1 MPSLARKE
9 RLPEMDFNDTPAEAA
24 FRVEAQS
31 WLAAHAPA
39 HELPVGVK
47 LEDADEAARGRA
59 WMRELY
65 NGGWSGLTFPKALGG
80 RGLSGIEAVV
90 FAEEEGKYHL
100 PKGPFTSIG
109 TGMALPVIA
118 RHGSDEQRARF
129 IEATLKGDITWCQLF
144 SEPSAG
150 SDLAALRTKAVQ
162 AEDGSGDWIVNGQ
175 KVWSSWAHLTDW
187 GILVVRTDPSV
198 PKHKGLTFFVV
209 DMKTPGIETRPIR
222 QISGMKEFNETFLT
236 DVRIPDANRIGAVGE
251 GWACCMTVLMG
262 ERLGSGAHRS
272 GVEPLLE
279 LASRTPAG
287 DGSTMLDDKALRLAL
302 ADALAEEQGER
313 FFQARLRTMV
323 SKGENPGAMAGMIK
337 LAYAGRQQK
346 VLGLGMEL
354 RGLDA
359 IAADPADSF
368 TPDLQYDYIYSTV
381 MRIAGGADEVL
392 RNQIAERVL
401 GMPGEV
407 RMDKDVPFEQLK

>member
-1 MPSLARKE
+1 
-9 RLPEMDFNDTPAEAA
+9 MDFNDTAAEAA
-24 FRVEAQS
+24 FRDEARN
-31 WLAAHAPA
+31 WLVAHAPA
-39 HELPVGVK
+39 HALTPGEKMPDT
-47 LEDADEAARGRA
+47 EEADRGRA

-65 NGGWSGLTFPKALGG
+65 KGGWSGLTFPKALGG
-80 RGLSGIEAVV
+80 RGLSGAEAVI

-118 RHGSDEQRARF
+118 KHGTDDQRARF
-129 IEATLKGDITWCQLF
+129 IEATLKGDLTWCQLF
-144 SEPSAG
+144 SEPAAG
-150 SDLAALRTKAVQ
+150 SDLAALRTKAVR
-162 AEDGSGDWIVNGQ
+162 ADDGSGDWIVNGQ

-187 GILVVRTDPSV
+187 GILVVRTDPSL

-222 QISGMKEFNETFLT
+222 QISGASEFNETFLT
-236 DVRIPDANRIGAVGE
+236 DVRIPDANRIGAEGE

-279 LASRTPAG
+279 YAAATP
-287 DGSTMLDDKALRLAL
+287 DGHGGTMLDDRAVRQQLAE
-302 ADALAEEQGER
+302 ALAEEQGER

-323 SKGENPGAMAGMIK
+323 SKGENPGALAGMVK
-337 LAYAGRQQK
+337 LAYAGRYQK
-346 VLGLGMEL
+346 TNGIALEL
-354 RGLDA
+354 RGLA
-359 IAADPADSF
+359 GIAPEADDTA
-368 TPDLQYDYIYSTV
+368 TGNVQYDYIYSTV

-407 RMDKDVPFEQLK
+407 RMDKNVPFETLKG

>member
-1 MPSLARKE
+1 
-9 RLPEMDFNDTPAEAA
+9 MDFNDTAAEAA
-24 FRVEAQS
+24 FRDEARN

-39 HELPVGVK
+39 HALTPGEKMPDT
-47 LEDADEAARGRA
+47 EEADRGRA

-65 NGGWSGLTFPKALGG
+65 KGGWSGLTFPKALGG
-80 RGLSGIEAVV
+80 RGLSGAEAVI
-90 FAEEEGKYHL
+90 FAEEEGKYQL

-118 RHGSDEQRARF
+118 KHGTDDQRARF
-129 IEATLKGDITWCQLF
+129 IEATLKGDLTWCQLF
-144 SEPSAG
+144 SEPAAG
-150 SDLAALRTKAVQ
+150 SDLAALRTKAVH
-162 AEDGSGDWIVNGQ
+162 ADDGSGDWIVNGQ

-187 GILVVRTDPSV
+187 GILVVRTDPTL

-222 QISGMKEFNETFLT
+222 QISGASEFNETFLT
-236 DVRIPDANRIGAVGE
+236 DVRIPDANRIGGEGE

-272 GVEPLLE
+272 GVEPLLDY
-279 LASRTPAG
+279 AAATP
-287 DGSTMLDDKALRLAL
+287 DGRGGTMLDDRAIRQQLAE
-302 ADALAEEQGER
+302 ALAEEQGER

-323 SKGENPGAMAGMIK
+323 SKGENPGALAGMVK
-337 LAYAGRQQK
+337 LAYAGRYQK
-346 VLGLGMEL
+346 TNGLALEL
-354 RGLDA
+354 RGLA
-359 IAADPADSF
+359 GIAPEAGDTA
-368 TPDLQYDYIYSTV
+368 TGNVQYDYIYSTV

-407 RMDKDVPFEQLK
+407 RMDKNVPFETLKG

>member
-1 MPSLARKE
+1 
-9 RLPEMDFNDTPAEAA
+9 MDFNDNPQEAA
-24 FRVEAQS
+24 FRAEARA

-39 HELPVGVK
+39 HVLTPGVK
-47 LEDADEAARGRA
+47 IPDTEEADRGRA
-59 WMRELY
+59 WMRELFA
-65 NGGWSGLTFPKALGG
+65 GGWSGLTFPKALGG
-80 RGLSGIEAVV
+80 RGLSGAEAVI
-90 FAEEEGKYHL
+90 FSEEEGKYHL

-118 RHGSDEQRARF
+118 KHGSDEQKARF

-144 SEPSAG
+144 SEPAAG
-150 SDLAALRTKAVQ
+150 SDLAALRTKAVR
-162 AEDGSGDWIVNGQ
+162 ADDGSGDWIVNGQ

-187 GILVVRTDPSV
+187 GILVVRTDSTL

-222 QISGMKEFNETFLT
+222 QISGASEFNETFLT
-236 DVRIPDANRIGAVGE
+236 DVRIPDANRIGAEGE

-272 GVEPLLE
+272 GVEPLIDY
-279 LASRTPAG
+279 AAATP
-287 DGSTMLDDKALRLAL
+287 DGHGGSMLDDRAIRQQLAE
-302 ADALAEEQGER
+302 ALAEEQGER

-323 SKGENPGAMAGMIK
+323 SKGENPGALAGMVK
-337 LAYAGRQQK
+337 LAYAGRYQK
-346 VLGLGMEL
+346 TNGLALEL
-354 RGLDA
+354 RGLA
-359 IAADPADSF
+359 GIAPEAGDTATGDV
-368 TPDLQYDYIYSTV
+368 QYDYIYSTV

-407 RMDKDVPFEQLK
+407 RMDKNVPFETLKG

>member
-1 MPSLARKE
+1 
-9 RLPEMDFNDTPAEAA
+9 MDFNDSPEEAA
-24 FRVEAQS
+24 FRTEARA
-31 WLAAHAPA
+31 WLATHAPA
-39 HELPVGVK
+39 HELTPGAK
-47 LEDADEAARGRA
+47 IPDTEEADRGRA
-59 WMRELY
+59 WMRELHG
-65 NGGWSGLTFPKALGG
+65 GGWAGLTFPKTLGG
-80 RGLSGIEAVV
+80 RGLPGSLAVI
-90 FAEEEGKYHL
+90 FSEEEGGYNL

-118 RHGSDEQRARF
+118 RHGNDAQRAKF
-129 IEATLKGDITWCQLF
+129 IAPTLKGDVTWCQLF

-150 SDLAALRTKAVQ
+150 SDLANLRTKAVP
-162 AEDGSGDWIVNGQ
+162 ADDGSGDWIVNGQ

-187 GILVVRTDPSV
+187 AILVVRTDPKV

-222 QISGMKEFNETFLT
+222 QISGASEFNETFLT

-272 GVEPLLE
+272 GVGNLLA
-279 LASRTPAG
+279 LAAGTP
-287 DGSTMLDDKALRLAL
+287 DGRGGSMLDDGSVRQRLAE
-302 ADALAEEQGER
+302 ALAEEQGER

-323 SKGENPGAMAGMIK
+323 SKGENPGALAGMVK
-337 LAYAGRQQK
+337 LAYASRYQQTN
-346 VLGLGMEL
+346 GLGIEL
-354 RGLDA
+354 RGLSA
-359 IAADPADSF
+359 IAPDPADSAVR
-368 TPDLQYDYIYSTV
+368 DMQYDYIYSTV

-407 RMDKDVPFEQLK
+407 RMDKNVPFEELK

>member
-1 MPSLARKE
+1 
-9 RLPEMDFNDTPAEAA
+9 MDFNDNAQEAA
-24 FRVEAQS
+24 FRAEARA

-39 HELPVGVK
+39 HVLKPGEKIPDT
-47 LEDADEAARGRA
+47 EEADRGRA

-65 NGGWSGLTFPKALGG
+65 AGGWSGLTFPKALGG
-80 RGLSGIEAVV
+80 RGLSGPEAVI

-118 RHGSDEQRARF
+118 RHGSDEQKARF

-150 SDLAALRTKAVQ
+150 SDLAALRTKAVR
-162 AEDGSGDWIVNGQ
+162 AGDGSGDWIVNGQ

-222 QISGMKEFNETFLT
+222 QISGASEFNETFLT
-236 DVRIPDANRIGAVGE
+236 DVRIPDANRLGAEGE

-272 GVEPLLE
+272 GVEPLIDYA
-279 LASRTPAG
+279 ASTP
-287 DGSTMLDDKALRLAL
+287 DGYGGTMLDDRAIRQQLAE
-302 ADALAEEQGER
+302 ALAEEQGER

-323 SKGENPGAMAGMIK
+323 SKGENPGALAGMVK
-337 LAYAGRQQK
+337 LAYAGRYQK
-346 VLGLGMEL
+346 TNGLALEL
-354 RGLDA
+354 RGLA
-359 IAADPADSF
+359 GIAPEVGDTATGDV
-368 TPDLQYDYIYSTV
+368 QYDYIYSTV

-407 RMDKDVPFEQLK
+407 RMDKDVPFETLKG

>member
-1 MPSLARKE
+1 
-9 RLPEMDFNDTPAEAA
+9 MDFNDSPAEAA
-24 FRVEAQS
+24 FRAEARA
-31 WLAAHAPA
+31 WLAEHAPP
-39 HELPVGVK
+39 HELTPGEK
-47 LEDADEAARGRA
+47 IPDIEEAARGRA

-65 NGGWSGLTFPKALGG
+65 QGGWAGLTFPKALGG
-80 RGLSGIEAVV
+80 RGLSGPEAVI

-118 RHGSDEQRARF
+118 RHGTDEQKARF
-129 IEATLKGDITWCQLF
+129 IEPTLKGDITWCQLF

-150 SDLAALRTKAVQ
+150 SDLANLRTKAVR
-162 AEDGSGDWIVNGQ
+162 ADHGSGEWIVNGQ

-187 GILVVRTDPSV
+187 GILVVRTDPKV

-222 QISGMKEFNETFLT
+222 QISGASEFNETFLA

-272 GVEPLLE
+272 GIEPLLA
-279 LASRTPAG
+279 LASSTP
-287 DGSTMLDDKALRLAL
+287 DGRGGTMLDDRAVRQQLAE
-302 ADALAEEQGER
+302 ALAEEQGER

-323 SKGENPGAMAGMIK
+323 SKGENPGALAGMVK
-337 LAYAGRQQK
+337 LAYASRYQK
-346 VLGLGMEL
+346 TNGLGIEL

-359 IAADPADSF
+359 IAPDPADSAVA
-368 TPDLQYDYIYSTV
+368 DLQYDYIYSTV

-401 GMPGEV
+401 AMPGEV
-407 RMDKDVPFEQLK
+407 RMDKDVPFEELK

>member
-1 MPSLARKE
+1 
-9 RLPEMDFNDTPAEAA
+9 MDFNDSAEEAA
-24 FRVEAQS
+24 FRKEART
-31 WLAAHAPA
+31 WLAEHAPA
-39 HELPVGVK
+39 HEIPAGSKMTDV
-47 LEDADEAARGRA
+47 EEADRGRA

-65 NGGWSGLTFPKALGG
+65 TGGWSGLTFPKALGG
-80 RGLSGIEAVV
+80 RGLSGSEAVI
-90 FAEEEGKYHL
+90 FSEEEGRYHL

-118 RHGSDEQRARF
+118 KHGTDAQRAQF
-129 IEATLKGDITWCQLF
+129 GEATLKGDITWCQLF
-144 SEPSAG
+144 SEPAAG
-150 SDLAALRTKAVQ
+150 SDLAALRTKAVR
-162 AEDGSGDWIVNGQ
+162 ADDGSGDWIVNGQ

-187 GILVVRTDPSV
+187 GILVVRTDPTV

-209 DMKTPGIETRPIR
+209 DMKSPGIETRPIR
-222 QISGMKEFNETFLT
+222 QISGASEFNETFLT
-236 DVRIPDANRIGAVGE
+236 DVRIPDANRIGAEGE

-272 GVEPLLE
+272 GVEPILE
-279 LASRTPAG
+279 YAATTPDG
-287 DGSTMLDDKALRLAL
+287 RGGTMMEDGSIRQQLAE
-302 ADALAEEQGER
+302 ALAEEQGER

-323 SKGENPGAMAGMIK
+323 SRGENPGALAGMVK
-337 LAYAGRQQK
+337 LAYASRYQK
-346 VLGLGMEL
+346 TSGLALEL
-354 RGLDA
+354 RGLSGTA
-359 IAADPADSF
+359 PE
-368 TPDLQYDYIYSTV
+368 PDDTRTGDMQYDYIYSTV

>member
-1 MPSLARKE
+1 
-9 RLPEMDFNDTPAEAA
+9 MDFNDSPEEAA
-24 FRVEAQS
+24 FRAEARA

-39 HELPVGVK
+39 HELPVGTP
-47 LEDADEAARGRA
+47 LPDTEESARGRA

-65 NGGWSGLTFPKALGG
+65 AGNWSGLTFPKALGG
-80 RGLSGIEAVV
+80 RGLSGAEAVI
-90 FAEEEGKYHL
+90 FAEEEGRYHL

-118 RHGSDEQRARF
+118 RHGNDEQKARF
-129 IEATLKGDITWCQLF
+129 IDATLKGDITWCQLF
-144 SEPSAG
+144 SEPAAG
-150 SDLAALRTKAVQ
+150 SDLAALRTKAVR
-162 AEDGSGDWIVNGQ
+162 ADDGSGDWIVNGQ

-187 GILVVRTDPSV
+187 AILVVRTDPTL

-222 QISGMKEFNETFLT
+222 QISGASEFNETFLT
-236 DVRIPDANRIGAVGE
+236 DVRIPDANRIGAEGE

-272 GVEPLLE
+272 GIEPLL
-279 LASRTPAG
+279 AYAAATP
-287 DGSTMLDDKALRLAL
+287 DGHGGTMLDNAAVRQQLAEAL
-302 ADALAEEQGER
+302 ADEQGER

-323 SKGENPGAMAGMIK
+323 SKGENPGAMAGMVK
-337 LAYAGRQQK
+337 LAYAGRYQK
-346 VLGLGMEL
+346 TNGLALEL
-354 RGLDA
+354 RGLAGIAPEAGDA
-359 IAADPADSF
+359 ATTDV
-368 TPDLQYDYIYSTV
+368 QYDYIYSTV

-407 RMDKDVPFEQLK
+407 RMDKDVPFEKLKG

>member
-1 MPSLARKE
+1 
-9 RLPEMDFNDTPAEAA
+9 MDFNDNAQEAA
-24 FRVEAQS
+24 FRAEARA

-39 HELPVGVK
+39 HVLASGVK
-47 LEDADEAARGRA
+47 IPDTEEADRGRA
-59 WMRELY
+59 WMRELFA
-65 NGGWSGLTFPKALGG
+65 GGWSGLTFPKALGG
-80 RGLSGIEAVV
+80 RGLSGAEAVI

-118 RHGSDEQRARF
+118 KHGADEQKARF

-144 SEPSAG
+144 SEPAAG
-150 SDLAALRTKAVQ
+150 SDLAALRTKAVR
-162 AEDGSGDWIVNGQ
+162 ADDGSGDWIVNGQ

-187 GILVVRTDPSV
+187 GILVVRTDATL

-222 QISGMKEFNETFLT
+222 QISGASEFNETFLT
-236 DVRIPDANRIGAVGE
+236 DVRIPDANRLGAEGE

-272 GVEPLLE
+272 GVEPLIDY
-279 LASRTPAG
+279 AAATP
-287 DGSTMLDDKALRLAL
+287 DGHGGTMLDDRAVRQQLAE
-302 ADALAEEQGER
+302 ALAEEQGER

-323 SKGENPGAMAGMIK
+323 SKGENPGALAGMVK
-337 LAYAGRQQK
+337 LAYAGRYQK
-346 VLGLGMEL
+346 TNGLALEL
-354 RGLDA
+354 RGLA
-359 IAADPADSF
+359 GIAPEAVDTATGDV
-368 TPDLQYDYIYSTV
+368 QYDYIYSTV

-407 RMDKDVPFEQLK
+407 RMDKDVPFETLKG

>member
-1 MPSLARKE
+1 
-9 RLPEMDFNDTPAEAA
+9 MDFNDNAQEAA
-24 FRVEAQS
+24 FRAEARA

-39 HELPVGVK
+39 HILTSGEKIPDT
-47 LEDADEAARGRA
+47 EEADRGRA

-65 NGGWSGLTFPKALGG
+65 AGGWSGLTFPKALGG
-80 RGLSGIEAVV
+80 RGLSGPEAVV

-118 RHGSDEQRARF
+118 KHGSDEQKARF

-150 SDLAALRTKAVQ
+150 SDLAALRTKAVR
-162 AEDGSGDWIVNGQ
+162 ADDGSGDWIVNGQ

-187 GILVVRTDPSV
+187 GILVVRTDPTL

-209 DMKTPGIETRPIR
+209 DMKSPGIETRPIR
-222 QISGMKEFNETFLT
+222 QISGASEFNETFLT
-236 DVRIPDANRIGAVGE
+236 DVRIPDANRLGAEGE

-272 GVEPLLE
+272 GIQPLLDYA
-279 LASRTPAG
+279 ASTPDAHG
-287 DGSTMLDDKALRLAL
+287 GTMLDDRAIRQQLAE
-302 ADALAEEQGER
+302 ALAEEQGER

-323 SKGENPGAMAGMIK
+323 SKGENPGALAGMVK
-337 LAYAGRQQK
+337 LAYAGRYQK
-346 VLGLGMEL
+346 TNGLALEL
-354 RGLDA
+354 RGLA
-359 IAADPADSF
+359 GIAPEAGDTATGDV
-368 TPDLQYDYIYSTV
+368 QYDYIYSTV

-407 RMDKDVPFEQLK
+407 RMDKDVSFESLKG

>member
-1 MPSLARKE
+1 
-9 RLPEMDFNDTPAEAA
+9 MDFNDNAQEAA
-24 FRVEAQS
+24 FRAEARA

-39 HELPVGVK
+39 HILTPGEKMPDT
-47 LEDADEAARGRA
+47 EEADRGRA
-59 WMRELY
+59 WMRALY
-65 NGGWSGLTFPKALGG
+65 AGGWSGLTFPKALGG
-80 RGLSGIEAVV
+80 RGLSGPEAVI
-90 FAEEEGKYHL
+90 FAEEEGQYHL

-118 RHGSDEQRARF
+118 KHGSDEQKARF

-144 SEPSAG
+144 SEPAAG
-150 SDLAALRTKAVQ
+150 SDLAALRTKAVR
-162 AEDGSGDWIVNGQ
+162 ADDGSGDWIVNGQ

-187 GILVVRTDPSV
+187 GILVVRTDPSL

-222 QISGMKEFNETFLT
+222 QISGASEFNETFLT
-236 DVRIPDANRIGAVGE
+236 DVRIPDANRLGAEGE

-272 GVEPLLE
+272 GVEPLIDYA
-279 LASRTPAG
+279 ASTP
-287 DGSTMLDDKALRLAL
+287 DGHGGTMLDDRAIRQQLAE
-302 ADALAEEQGER
+302 ALAEEQGER

-323 SKGENPGAMAGMIK
+323 SKGENPGALAGMVK
-337 LAYAGRQQK
+337 LAYAGRYQK
-346 VLGLGMEL
+346 TNGLALEL
-354 RGLDA
+354 RGLA
-359 IAADPADSF
+359 GIAPEAGDTATGDV
-368 TPDLQYDYIYSTV
+368 QYDYIYSTV

-407 RMDKDVPFEQLK
+407 RMDKDVPFETLKG

>member
-1 MPSLARKE
+1 
-9 RLPEMDFNDTPAEAA
+9 MDFNDTPAEAA
-24 FRVEAQS
+24 FRAEARA
-31 WLAAHAPA
+31 WLAEHAPP
-39 HELPVGVK
+39 HELTPGEK
-47 LEDADEAARGRA
+47 MPDTEEADRGRA

-65 NGGWSGLTFPKALGG
+65 QGGWAGLTFPKALGG
-80 RGLSGIEAVV
+80 RGLSGSEAVI
-90 FAEEEGKYHL
+90 FAEEEGKYNL

-118 RHGSDEQRARF
+118 KHGDDTQRERF
-129 IEATLKGDITWCQLF
+129 IEPTLKGDITWCQLF

-150 SDLAALRTKAVQ
+150 SDLANLRTKAVR
-162 AEDGSGDWIVNGQ
+162 APGGSGSGSGDWIVNGQ

-187 GILVVRTDPSV
+187 GILVVRTDPKMS
-198 PKHKGLTFFVV
+198 KHKGLTFFVV

-222 QISGMKEFNETFLT
+222 QISGASEFNETFLT

-272 GVEPLLE
+272 GVEPLLA
-279 LASRTPAG
+279 LASGTP
-287 DGSTMLDDKALRLAL
+287 DGRGGTMLDDGSIRQQLAE
-302 ADALAEEQGER
+302 ALAEEQGER

-323 SKGENPGAMAGMIK
+323 SKGENPGALAGMVK
-337 LAYAGRQQK
+337 LAYASRYQK
-346 VLGLGMEL
+346 TNGLGIEL

-359 IAADPADSF
+359 IAPDPADSAVG
-368 TPDLQYDYIYSTV
+368 DLQYDYIDSTV

-407 RMDKDVPFEQLK
+407 RMDKDVPFEELK